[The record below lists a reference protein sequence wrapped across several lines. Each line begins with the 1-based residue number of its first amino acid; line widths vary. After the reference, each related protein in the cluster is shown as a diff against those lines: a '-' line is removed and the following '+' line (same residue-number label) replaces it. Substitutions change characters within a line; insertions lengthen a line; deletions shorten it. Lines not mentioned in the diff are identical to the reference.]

1 MRLFK
6 WFLLLEK
13 SLLDRWEKMF
23 LDLGKLSKE
32 DGHRLLGTR
41 NLNINWKTENLFL
54 RKLLI

>member
-13 SLLDRWEKMF
+13 SLFDKWEKMF
-23 LDLGKLSKE
+23 LDLGKLFKE
-32 DGHRLLGTR
+32 DGHQLLGIR